1 VQIALFVLKNQKTGT
16 SLMKSKTICL
26 IVLPLALTAGCINSH
41 QPQAAYD
48 RTVVVTPAPT
58 SQSAVVRVYPD
69 HPGLTDSAD
78 TAVAETIRD
87 TIANDP
93 DLKLACQRVDIE
105 VTNGRAILR
114 GAVATD
120 RQRQEI
126 RESISSIS
134 GVGRIEDHLRVE
146 LR

>member
-1 VQIALFVLKNQKTGT
+1 
-16 SLMKSKTICL
+16 MKSRKLCL

-48 RTVVVTPAPT
+48 RPVVVTPAPT

-69 HPGLTDSAD
+69 HPGRYESAD

-87 TIANDP
+87 TITRDP

-105 VTNGRAILR
+105 VKNGRAILR
-114 GAVATD
+114 GTVATE

-126 RESISSIS
+126 RESLSNTS
-134 GVGRIEDHLRVE
+134 GIGRIEDHLNVE